1 MQLVDEKAVSKLT
14 RRAVQ
19 SLRND
24 RCAGRGIPYIVI
36 GQRSIRYDLDDVEK
50 YVNARRVVPEDEAA

>member
-1 MQLVDEKAVSKLT
+1 MQLVDERTVSKMT
-14 RRAVQ
+14 GRAVQ

-24 RCAGRGIPYIVI
+24 RCRRLGIPYVVI

-50 YVNARRVVPEDEAA
+50 YVNARRVKTEETTE